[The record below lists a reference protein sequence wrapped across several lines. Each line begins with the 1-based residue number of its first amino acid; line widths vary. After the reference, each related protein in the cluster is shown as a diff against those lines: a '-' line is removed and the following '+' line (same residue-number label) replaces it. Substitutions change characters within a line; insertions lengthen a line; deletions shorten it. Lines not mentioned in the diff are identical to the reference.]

1 MPSNLNNSI
10 RIVIAV
16 VYALTL
22 ALFILLWE
30 ARLIPIPLGLPVWL
44 GFIVFLPLISFLESL
59 GTNSLIQ
66 FLGCQKVNFMAQLM
80 NSFVAPTLIAGLW
93 TLLYFLPGLR
103 YPVEGLFLNQSPEL
117 KKGLSSGFYVFWIAL
132 YAQTY
137 SNGLAQK
144 C

>member
-30 ARLIPIPLGLPVWL
+30 ARLIPIPLMIPIWL
-44 GFIVFLPLISFLESL
+44 GFIAFLPLLAYIESL
-59 GTNSLIQ
+59 AANSLIQ
-66 FLGCQKVNFMAQLM
+66 YLGCQKVNFMSQLM
-80 NSFVAPTLIAGLW
+80 NSLAAPTLIAALW

-103 YPVEGLFLNQSPEL
+103 YPVEGLFLNQSAEL

-137 SNGLAQK
+137 SNGLAQT